1 MTSIP
6 PLLAQVEAD
15 PTFSWWW
22 DVAQK
27 VGAGATF
34 VMGVVLCFLW
44 RAYQAKDAQLSSE
57 VAYSKE
63 RDKQTLT
70 VIMELTTLIRGID
83 ERDKKAASDGQM
95 GTAEILKSIQELK
108 SLVREHFIS
117 HRATHSRDAA

>member
-1 MTSIP
+1 MTVLHT
-6 PLLAQVEAD
+6 LLAQAPSD
-15 PTFSWWW
+15 PSFSWWW

-44 RAYQAKDAQLSSE
+44 RAYQAKDAQLTSE

-70 VIMELTTLIRGID
+70 VMLELTTLIKGMD
-83 ERDKKAASDGQM
+83 VRDSKSSDRLDAGV
-95 GTAEILKSIQELK
+95 TAILSSISELK
-108 SLVREHFIS
+108 HTIREHFLS
-117 HRATHSRDAA
+117 KKPTRDAA